1 MSYLERITTDP
12 KICHGKPC
20 IRGMR
25 WPVEVII
32 DMLGSGMTTDEILK
46 DHPELEIEDILASLH
61 FAKLNLSAYIE
72 LNSVFGFLN
81 NQEENIYTLQDGKPI
96 EY

>member
-12 KICHGKPC
+12 EICHEKPC

-46 DHPELEIEDILASLH
+46 DHPELEKEDILASLH
-61 FAKLNLSAYIE
+61 FTKLNLSAYIQ
-72 LNSVFGFLN
+72 LNSVFDFLN
-81 NQEENIYTLQDGKPI
+81 NQEENIYTLQDGNPI
-96 EY
+96 EH